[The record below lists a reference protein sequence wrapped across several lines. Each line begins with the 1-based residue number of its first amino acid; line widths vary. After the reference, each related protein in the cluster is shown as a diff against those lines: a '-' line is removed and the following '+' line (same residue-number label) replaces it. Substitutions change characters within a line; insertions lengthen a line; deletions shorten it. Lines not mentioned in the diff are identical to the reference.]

1 MNKRNLFLQFAATI
15 LALAIMVQVS
25 AQTISATAPRA
36 ANQRQ
41 KSSAI
46 ESQQDAQQMK
56 MLAEMDAKNVY
67 YINGKTIKGNL
78 GALAAM
84 PSMPPMPAM
93 PSMPPMPEFPER
105 MEMPELRELRELPEL
120 RELAEVNGIAYFN
133 GKNFTNID
141 DLKSKEVSQ
150 EISTS
155 KSPDIYIDNSSR
167 GILVKIWDQPKV
179 KITTTV
185 FYEGDGKLT
194 DEEWFE
200 KLNLSLRM
208 LGSSVK
214 IKSGSI
220 GGGSYTTTS
229 GTYAWSGGGNTNGVA
244 VFNGNGQNIGTKS
257 NIKRFV
263 TVYVPASSKIDI
275 ESKYAD
281 VQLSG
286 AFNDANI
293 DLTNGNLDAENINKL
308 QLRSKYSNV
317 TLDNVV
323 TAEIDFING
332 RFTAKNIDDADI
344 DTKYSTIEMGNVKK
358 MVFRST
364 NDEYEM
370 EEVGEIR
377 GRKNYGNLRITKLN
391 GSLELDGTNAD
402 VKVRNVGPNLSMVK
416 IDNKYADIRL
426 PLRNNK
432 NYSIN
437 YAGSYS
443 TVYGNFEK
451 MPLKEEPKAASKV
464 REDKLAEEIRSINR
478 SVMRASGSDE
488 NSSSTRFSAL
498 VGDGKELKINM
509 NCQNCT
515 VDFK

>member
-1 MNKRNLFLQFAATI
+1 MNKRNPFLQAATAI
-15 LALAIMVQVS
+15 LALAIMVQVT
-25 AQTISATAPRA
+25 AQTNSATAPKA

-41 KSSAI
+41 KSAAI
-46 ESQQDAQQMK
+46 ESQQAAQQMK
-56 MLAEMDAKNVY
+56 ILAEMDAKSAQ
-67 YINGKTIKGNL
+67 TIRGNL

-84 PSMPPMPAM
+84 APMPPMPAM
-93 PSMPPMPEFPER
+93 APLAEFPER
-105 MEMPELRELRELPEL
+105 MEMPELREL
-120 RELAEVNGIAYFN
+120 AEVNGVAYFN
-133 GKNFTNID
+133 GKNFTNVD

-167 GILVKIWDQPKV
+167 GIVVKIWDQPKV

-185 FYEGDGKLT
+185 FYEGDGKLS
-194 DEEWFE
+194 DEEWLE

-229 GTYAWSGGGNTNGVA
+229 GTYAWSGGSNTNGVA

-257 NIKRFV
+257 NIKRLV
-263 TVYVPASSKIDI
+263 TVYVPAGSKLDI

-281 VQLSG
+281 VQLTG
-286 AFNDANI
+286 AFTDANI

-323 TAEIDFING
+323 TAEVDFING

-358 MVFRST
+358 IVFRST

-391 GSLELDGTNAD
+391 GSMELDGTNAD

-432 NYSIN
+432 SYSIN
-437 YAGSYS
+437 YVGAYS

-451 MPLKEEPKAASKV
+451 LPLKEEPKPASKDK
-464 REDKLAEEIRSINR
+464 EDKLAEEIRSVNR
-478 SVMRASGSDE
+478 SVMRAYSSDE
-488 NSSSTRFSAL
+488 SNNNTRFSAL
-498 VGDGKELKINM
+498 VGDGKALKINM

>member
-1 MNKRNLFLQFAATI
+1 MNKRNPFLRATTAI
-15 LALAIMVQVS
+15 LALAMMVQVS

-41 KSSAI
+41 KSAGI
-46 ESQQDAQQMK
+46 ESQQAAQQMK
-56 MLAEMDAKNVY
+56 ILAEMDAKTAQ
-67 YINGKTIKGNL
+67 TIRGNL
-78 GALAAM
+78 GTLAAM
-84 PSMPPMPAM
+84 PPMPPMAAM
-93 PSMPPMPEFPER
+93 PQMPELPER
-105 MEMPELRELRELPEL
+105 MEMPELREL
-120 RELAEVNGIAYFN
+120 AEVNGITYFN
-133 GKNFTNID
+133 GKNFTNVD

-167 GILVKIWDQPKV
+167 SILVKIWDQPKV
-179 KITTTV
+179 KVTTTV
-185 FYEGDGKLT
+185 FYEGDGKLS

-229 GTYAWSGGGNTNGVA
+229 GTYAWSGGSNSNGVA

-257 NIKRFV
+257 NIKRIV
-263 TVYVPASSKIDI
+263 TVYVPAGTKLDI

-286 AFNDANI
+286 AFADANI

-317 TLDNVV
+317 TLENVV

-358 MVFRST
+358 IVFRST

-432 NYSIN
+432 SYSIN
-437 YAGSYS
+437 YVGAYS

-451 MPLKEEPKAASKV
+451 MPLKEEPKPASKDK
-464 REDKLAEEIRSINR
+464 EDKLAEEIRSINR
-478 SVMRASGSDE
+478 SVMRASGAE
-488 NSSSTRFSAL
+488 ENNSSRFSAI
-498 VGDGKELKINM
+498 VGDGKALKINM

>member
-1 MNKRNLFLQFAATI
+1 MNKRNLFLQAASAI

-46 ESQQDAQQMK
+46 ESQQAAQQMK
-56 MLAEMDAKNVY
+56 MLAEMDAKNAQ
-67 YINGKTIKGNL
+67 IIRGNF
-78 GALAAM
+78 GALAAV
-84 PSMPPMPAM
+84 PPIPPIAAM
-93 PSMPPMPEFPER
+93 APLAPLAEFPER
-105 MEMPELRELRELPEL
+105 MEMPELRELAELRGLREMREMPEMREMRELPE
-120 RELAEVNGIAYFN
+120 VNGLTFFN
-133 GKNFTNID
+133 GKNFTNVD

-167 GILVKIWDQPKV
+167 GIVVKIWDQPKV

-185 FYEGDGKLT
+185 FYEGDGKLS
-194 DEEWFE
+194 DEEWLE

-220 GGGSYTTTS
+220 GGGNYTTTS
-229 GTYAWSGGGNTNGVA
+229 GTFAWSGGSNTNGVA

-257 NIKRFV
+257 NIKRLV
-263 TVYVPASSKIDI
+263 TVYVPAGSKLDI

-281 VQLSG
+281 VQLTG
-286 AFNDANI
+286 AFTDANI

-358 MVFRST
+358 MIFRST

-370 EEVGEIR
+370 EEVGEMR

-432 NYSIN
+432 SYSIN
-437 YAGSYS
+437 YVGSYS
-443 TVYGNFEK
+443 T
-451 MPLKEEPKAASKV
+451 
-464 REDKLAEEIRSINR
+464 
-478 SVMRASGSDE
+478 
-488 NSSSTRFSAL
+488 
-498 VGDGKELKINM
+498 
-509 NCQNCT
+509 
-515 VDFK
+515 

>member
-1 MNKRNLFLQFAATI
+1 MNKRNPFLQAAATI
-15 LALAIMVQVS
+15 LALAMMVQVS
-25 AQTISATAPRA
+25 AQTISATAPKA

-41 KSSAI
+41 KSAAI
-46 ESQQDAQQMK
+46 ESQQAAQQMK
-56 MLAEMDAKNVY
+56 ILAEMDAKNAQ
-67 YINGKTIKGNL
+67 TIRGNL

-84 PSMPPMPAM
+84 PPMPPMPAM
-93 PSMPPMPEFPER
+93 APLAELAEFPER
-105 MEMPELRELRELPEL
+105 MEMPELRELAEL
-120 RELAEVNGIAYFN
+120 NGVTYFN
-133 GKNFTNID
+133 GKNFTNVD

-167 GILVKIWDQPKV
+167 GMVVKIWDQPKV

-185 FYEGDGKLT
+185 FYEGDGKLS
-194 DEEWFE
+194 DEEWLE

-229 GTYAWSGGGNTNGVA
+229 GTYAWSGGSNTNGVA

-257 NIKRFV
+257 NIKRVV
-263 TVYVPASSKIDI
+263 TVYVPAGSKLDI

-281 VQLSG
+281 VQLTG
-286 AFNDANI
+286 AFTDANI

-358 MVFRST
+358 IVFRST

-432 NYSIN
+432 SYSIN
-437 YAGSYS
+437 YVGSYS

-451 MPLKEEPKAASKV
+451 LPLKEEPKPLLKDK
-464 REDKLAEEIRSINR
+464 EDKLAEEIRSINR
-478 SVMRASGSDE
+478 SVMRASGAE
-488 NSSSTRFSAL
+488 ENNSSRFSAL
-498 VGDGKELKINM
+498 VGDGKALKINM

>member
-1 MNKRNLFLQFAATI
+1 MNKRTPFLKAAAAI

-46 ESQQDAQQMK
+46 ESQQAAQQMK
-56 MLAEMDAKNVY
+56 ILAEMEAKNAQAFR
-67 YINGKTIKGNL
+67 GNL

-84 PSMPPMPAM
+84 PPMPPMLAM
-93 PSMPPMPEFPER
+93 APLAEFSER
-105 MEMPELRELRELPEL
+105 MEM
-120 RELAEVNGIAYFN
+120 RELAELTGPAYFN
-133 GKNFTNID
+133 GKNFTNVD

-185 FYEGDGKLT
+185 FYEGDGKLS
-194 DEEWFE
+194 DEEWLE

-208 LGSSVK
+208 IGSSVK

-229 GTYAWSGGGNTNGVA
+229 GTYAWSGGSNSNGVA

-257 NIKRFV
+257 NIKRLV
-263 TVYVPASSKIDI
+263 TVYVPAGSKLDI

-286 AFNDANI
+286 VFTDANI

-317 TLDNVV
+317 TVENIV

-332 RFTAKNIDDADI
+332 RFSAKNIEDADI
-344 DTKYSTIEMGNVKK
+344 DTKYSTIEMASVKK
-358 MVFRST
+358 LIFRST

-370 EEVGEIR
+370 EEVGELR
-377 GRKNYGNLRITKLN
+377 GRKNYGNLRISKLN
-391 GSLELDGTNAD
+391 GSFELDGTNAD
-402 VKVRNVGPNLSMVK
+402 VKIRNVGSNLSMVK
-416 IDNKYADIRL
+416 IDNKYADIRI
-426 PLRNNK
+426 PLRNSK

-437 YAGSYS
+437 YVGAYS

-451 MPLKEEPKAASKV
+451 MPLKEEPKQVSKTKDD
-464 REDKLAEEIRSINR
+464 ELTEQIRSINR
-478 SVMRASGSDE
+478 SVMRASVTDE
-488 NSSSTRFSAL
+488 NNNTRFSAL
-498 VGDGKELKINM
+498 VGDGKALKINM

>member
-1 MNKRNLFLQFAATI
+1 MNKRNPFLQAVTAL

-25 AQTISATAPRA
+25 AQNNSTTAPRV
-36 ANQRQ
+36 ANQ
-41 KSSAI
+41 
-46 ESQQDAQQMK
+46 SQMFK
-56 MLAEMDAKNVY
+56 
-67 YINGKTIKGNL
+67 
-78 GALAAM
+78 AA
-84 PSMPPMPAM
+84 MPPMPPMAM
-93 PSMPPMPEFPER
+93 IAPMPEFPQR
-105 MEMPELRELRELPEL
+105 MKMPEMPELP
-120 RELAEVNGIAYFN
+120 EVNGMTFFN
-133 GKNFTNID
+133 GKNFTNTD

-167 GILVKIWDQPKV
+167 SILVKIWDQPKV

-185 FYEGDGKLT
+185 FYEGDGKLS

-220 GGGSYTTTS
+220 GNGSYTTTS
-229 GTYAWSGGGNTNGVA
+229 GTYAWSGGSNTNGVA

-257 NIKRFV
+257 NIKRLV
-263 TVYVPASSKIDI
+263 TVYVPAGSKLDI

-281 VQLSG
+281 VQLTG
-286 AFNDANI
+286 VFTDANI

-317 TLDNVV
+317 TLENIV
-323 TAEIDFING
+323 TAEVDFING
-332 RFTAKNIDDADI
+332 RFSAKNIEDADI
-344 DTKYSTIEMGNVKK
+344 DTKYSTIDMANVKK
-358 MVFRST
+358 IIFRST

-370 EEVGEIR
+370 EEVGEMR

-402 VKVRNVGPNLSMVK
+402 VKIRNVGANLSMIK
-416 IDNKYADIRL
+416 IDNKYADIRI
-426 PLRNNK
+426 PLRNSK

-437 YAGSYS
+437 YVGAYS

-451 MPLKEEPKAASKV
+451 MPLKDEPKPTAKDKD
-464 REDKLAEEIRSINR
+464 DKLAEELRSVNRSI
-478 SVMRASGSDE
+478 MRAYGGEE
-488 NSSSTRFSAL
+488 NNNNTRFSAL
-498 VGDGKELKINM
+498 VGDGKTLKINM